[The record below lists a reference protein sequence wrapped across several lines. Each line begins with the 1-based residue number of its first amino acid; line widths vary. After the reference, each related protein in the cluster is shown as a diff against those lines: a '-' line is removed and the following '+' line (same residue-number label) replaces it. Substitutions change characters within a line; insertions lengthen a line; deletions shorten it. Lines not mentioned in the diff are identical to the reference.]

1 MPIDRYDYADFIKR
15 NSESVVVS
23 LMGYVTMLI
32 VRKNVLIF
40 RFRTFL

>member
-23 LMGYVTMLI
+23 LMGYVTMII
-32 VRKNVLIF
+32 VRKNVF
-40 RFRTFL
+40 DF